1 MKYRKH
7 VFICTNEKET
17 GKKCCGEERGMALV
31 NAFKDNMRSKG
42 LQLEIRAQKTGCLD
56 ACNFGP
62 SLVVYPEGIYYGN
75 VLLSDVN
82 EIVEEHL
89 LQNQPVERLVLPY

>member
-62 SLVVYPEGIYYGN
+62 SVVVYPEGIYYGN

-89 LQNQPVERLVLPY
+89 LQNRPVERLVLQY